1 MYWKKAGMFWWYYS
15 SYLLLNFDLI
25 HKLIIFSGVWS
36 CSLRHSTCYALGNKI
51 TVSLTLSLTATT
63 SSHHLNSFLDS
74 MGFTAGRSIASVR
87 ECECISEHYG
97 THALSLP
104 THMSHPHGIYTIALL
119 SVYMQR
125 AHALPPISYWQDPP
139 IKSSV
144 FGYLQQQSHDMN
156 SRFMKGWIYGTLH
169 ARVFRPWRYLYRY
182 TSRRHNNLTTCT
194 TQI

>member
-1 MYWKKAGMFWWYYS
+1 M
-15 SYLLLNFDLI
+15 NFDLI
-25 HKLIIFSGVWS
+25 YNLIITSGVWS
-36 CSLRHSTCYALGNKI
+36 CSLRHSTFSALENKI
-51 TVSLTLSLTATT
+51 TVSLALTH
-63 SSHHLNSFLDS
+63 SHHSHPL
-74 MGFTAGRSIASVR
+74 FTASMTLWDSQRGEVLHRYASVNASANTMVHTR
-87 ECECISEHYG
+87 
-97 THALSLP
+97 SLYLLIWV
-104 THMSHPHGIYTIALL
+104 THGIYTIALL